1 MLSFETNKS
10 INDRYVFYVSMQKG
24 SSEDVV
30 TIAVITINLKK
41 VDEGSK
47 ESLLLGTDYHKIPH

>member
-1 MLSFETNKS
+1 
-10 INDRYVFYVSMQKG
+10 MQKG

-47 ESLLLGTDYHKIPH
+47 ESLLLGTEYHKIPH